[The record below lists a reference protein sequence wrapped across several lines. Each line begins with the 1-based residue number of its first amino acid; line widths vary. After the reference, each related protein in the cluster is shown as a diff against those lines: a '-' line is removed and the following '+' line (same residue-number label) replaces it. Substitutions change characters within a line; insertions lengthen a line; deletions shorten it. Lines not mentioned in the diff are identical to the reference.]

1 MDRAKEF
8 RTMRTILLIMMIC
21 IGFASAAQAATN
33 TDNGEVRVPLETYR
47 QLVEQASQDTRPAP
61 AAYAIGV
68 SNIDVD
74 IVDDDKR
81 TTARISV
88 SLNIETFENEWTLVP
103 VLPPGAALGDALVNG
118 APVQLVQ
125 GPDGLA
131 WSTDKAGTVTMQLR
145 YGLDARRSDAGYTLP
160 LPVPRAAA
168 TNLRVAYPGTGVD
181 LAIIPA
187 ADVQSS
193 ESGNKT
199 LFTARI
205 PSTSSVLITWRTAT
219 LRSYAVS
226 RARYTGEIQGQALNW
241 NAEFDVEIFEGELV
255 KLPLMPSTVTLGELQ
270 VDGEQATVV
279 EEQGQFVTV
288 VKGRGMHKV
297 SVAFQV
303 PVVAENGPP
312 SATLHVPRVP
322 VSQFRLNLPGKK
334 EVSVSPAG
342 NVVTSHE
349 ENATT
354 ATVFV
359 PMSESVTFSWVD
371 AVPEDVQ
378 AQVRANATLYHAV
391 HAEEG
396 VLHVQ
401 GLVVYEINRGAT
413 NLLKLQVPKDAQVTS
428 VKSLSGG
435 VSDWIESAGGSDAH
449 KTISVFLERAVDGEF
464 VLDVAYELLLGG
476 GAQALEPVAVPLLAA
491 DEVRRQRGMVA
502 LLAGPELTLQPMS
515 EDRMARVGENQ
526 LPAFV
531 RNLLTM
537 SVAHTYK
544 YTERSPELVVK
555 AVAPERKQGKF
566 DAQVDTLIS
575 IGDVTMKGSATVEIS
590 VKSGALLALTLRLPK
605 GVNVL
610 GVTGPSI
617 RNHDVKAADDHQ
629 SIDIDF
635 TQEMEGQFRLEVNY
649 ERIMGDGEPEPR
661 VPTVSVADAEVEHGR
676 IAVEAL
682 SAVEVRAT
690 AADQLSSLDV
700 NELPQQLVLKTTN
713 PILLAYKYV
722 HAQPPYQLVLRI
734 TRHREIDV
742 QVAAIEKAHY
752 STLYTRDGLAVN
764 TARFYVR
771 NSRRQFLRLELP
783 PESQIWSVFVD
794 GKAEKPAAAETS
806 TDGSAVLIKMINS
819 ATGFPVEI
827 IYATRIAPMAF
838 MGTVHG
844 RLPTPDMV
852 VTHTRWDVFLPVGPS
867 YRSPDSTLDPV
878 ISGRRVNGAVMG
890 GEALA
895 RARSAKGA
903 GLGEP
908 LRLSVPSQG
917 IHYAFEKLYANQS
930 PQAATFSLGYASA
943 DGHRLG
949 LGLSLL
955 GVVLLWLAIVA
966 IGGRR
971 VPMPRIAA
979 LAVLVAGVAMLLAA
993 IAYLGTNLAPAA
1005 VMALIIALAIG
1016 IWLAA
1021 RRLLDW
1027 RAARTGN

>member
-1 MDRAKEF
+1 
-8 RTMRTILLIMMIC
+8 MRTILLTMMIC
-21 IGFASAAQAATN
+21 LSLANAANAATHAN
-33 TDNGEVRVPLETYR
+33 DGEVRVPLETYQ
-47 QLVEQASQDTRPAP
+47 QLIDQANRDPRPAP
-61 AAYAIGV
+61 ASYAIGV
-68 SNIDVD
+68 STVDVT

-81 TTARISV
+81 TTARVTV
-88 SLNIETFENEWTLVP
+88 SLNIETFENQWTLVP
-103 VLPPGAALGDALVNG
+103 VLPVGAALGDALVDG

-131 WSTDKAGTVTMQLR
+131 WSTDKAGTVAMQLR
-145 YGLDARRSDAGYTLP
+145 YSLDARRSDAGFTLP

-168 TNLRVAYPGTGVD
+168 TNLRLTYPGTGVD

-187 ADVQSS
+187 AGVQST
-193 ESGNKT
+193 ESGNTT
-199 LFTARI
+199 LFTAKI
-205 PSTSSVLITWRTAT
+205 PSTSSVLVTWRSAT
-219 LRSYAVS
+219 LRAHAVS
-226 RARYTGEIQGQALNW
+226 RARYSGEIQGRALNW

-255 KLPLMPSTVTLGELQ
+255 KLPLMPSTVTLGELR
-270 VDGEQATVV
+270 VDGEQATVI
-279 EEQGQFVTV
+279 EEQGRFVTV

-297 SVAFQV
+297 SISFQV
-303 PVVAENGPP
+303 PVITEDGPP
-312 SATLHVPRVP
+312 RATLLVPRVP
-322 VSQFRLNLPGKK
+322 VSQFQLHLPGKK

-342 NVVTSHE
+342 NVVTSHAD
-349 ENATT
+349 NATT

-371 AVPEDVQ
+371 AIPEDVK

-396 VLHVQ
+396 VLHVR
-401 GLVVYEINRGAT
+401 GLVVYEINRGET
-413 NLLKLQVPKDAQVTS
+413 NLLKLQVPRDAQVTS
-428 VKSLSGG
+428 VKSPSGG
-435 VSDWIESAGGSDAH
+435 VSDWAETSESGDAH
-449 KTISVFLERAVDGEF
+449 KTISVFLDRAVKGEF
-464 VLDVAYELLLGG
+464 VLDVSYEHLLGG
-476 GAQALEPVAVPLLAA
+476 GARALEPVPVPLLAA
-491 DEVRRQRGMVA
+491 DDVHRQRGMVA

-515 EDRMARVGENQ
+515 EERMARVGENQ
-526 LPAFV
+526 LPAFL

-544 YTERSPELVVK
+544 YTERSPQLVVK
-555 AVAPERKQGKF
+555 AVAPVRKQGKF

-575 IGDVTMKGSATVEIS
+575 IGDVTMRGSATIEIN
-590 VKSGALLALTLRLPK
+590 VKSGAILALGLRLPR

-617 RNHDVKAADDHQ
+617 RHHDVRPGDGHQ

-649 ERIMGDGEPEPR
+649 ERIMADGEPEPR

-690 AADQLSSLDV
+690 TTDQLSSLDV

-722 HAQPPYQLVLRI
+722 HAEPPYRLALKI
-734 TRHREIDV
+734 TRHQEIDV
-742 QVAAIEKAHY
+742 QVAAIERAHY

-764 TARFYVR
+764 TARFQVR

-794 GKAEKPAAAETS
+794 GKAEKPAEAES
-806 TDGSAVLIKMINS
+806 SNDGSAVLIKMINS

-827 IYATRIAPMAF
+827 IYATRIPPMAF

-852 VTHTRWDVFLPVGPS
+852 VTHTRWDVYLPVGPS

-878 ISGRRVNGAVMG
+878 IGGRRVNAAAMG
-890 GEALA
+890 GEVLA
-895 RARSAKGA
+895 RAKNAQSA

-943 DGHRLG
+943 GGNRLG

-955 GVVLLWLAIVA
+955 GVLLVWLAIVA

-971 VPMPRIAA
+971 LPMSRNAA
-979 LAVLVAGVAMLLAA
+979 LAVLVIGVGMLLAA
-993 IAYLGTNLAPAA
+993 VAYLGTSPTPAA
-1005 VMALIIALAIG
+1005 AMALIIAMALG
-1016 IWLAA
+1016 VWLAVQRLIHWRTA
-1021 RRLLDW
+1021 RAGGSEDLR
-1027 RAARTGN
+1027 

>member
-1 MDRAKEF
+1 MRA
-8 RTMRTILLIMMIC
+8 TLLIVMTC
-21 IGFASAAQAATN
+21 IGAFGATHAATDTN
-33 TDNGEVRVPLETYR
+33 GGEVRVPLETYR
-47 QLVEQASQDTRPAP
+47 QLVEQANQDARPAP
-61 AAYAIGV
+61 VSYAIGV
-68 SNIDVD
+68 SNIVVA

-88 SLNIETFENEWTLVP
+88 SLDIEIFENEWTLVP
-103 VLPPGAALGDALVNG
+103 VLPAGAALGDARVNG

-145 YGLDARRSDAGYTLP
+145 YGLDARRSDAGFTLP

-168 TNLRVAYPGTGVD
+168 TNLRLTYPGTGVD
-181 LAIIPA
+181 LVVIPA
-187 ADVQSS
+187 ADLQSS
-193 ESGNKT
+193 ESGNTT

-205 PSTSSVLITWRTAT
+205 PSTSSVLVTWRSAAQ
-219 LRSYAVS
+219 RAHAVS
-226 RARYTGEIQGQALNW
+226 RARYEGELEGQALNW
-241 NAEFDVEIFEGELV
+241 TAEFDVEIFEGELV
-255 KLPLMPSTVTLGELQ
+255 NLPLMPSTVTLGELR
-270 VDGEQATVV
+270 VDGEQATVI

-288 VKGRGMHKV
+288 VKGRGLHKV
-297 SVAFQV
+297 SVKFQV
-303 PVVAENGPP
+303 PVIAENGPP
-312 SATLHVPRVP
+312 RATLLVPRVP
-322 VSQFRLNLPGKK
+322 VSHFELRLPGNKD
-334 EVSVSPAG
+334 VTVSPGA
-342 NVVTSHE
+342 NVVAVHE
-349 ENATT
+349 ENATV
-354 ATVFV
+354 ASVFV

-371 AVPEDVQ
+371 AVPEDVR

-396 VLHVQ
+396 VLQVR
-401 GLVVYEINRGAT
+401 GLVVYEINRGET
-413 NLLKLQVPKDAQVTS
+413 NLLKLRAPKDVQVTS
-428 VKSLSGG
+428 VKAPSGG
-435 VSDWIESAGGSDAH
+435 VSDWTETAAGGEGDGDTH
-449 KTISVFLERAVDGEF
+449 KTISVFLDRAVKGEF
-464 VLDVAYELLLGG
+464 VLDVTYEYLLGG
-476 GAQALEPVAVPLLAA
+476 GEQALEPVPVPLLAA
-491 DEVRRQRGMVA
+491 DNVHRQRGMVA
-502 LLAGPELTLQPMS
+502 LLAGPELTLQPIT
-515 EDRMARVGENQ
+515 EDRLARVGENQ

-544 YTERSPELVVK
+544 YTERSPELVVR
-555 AVAPERKQGKF
+555 AVPPERKQGKF

-575 IGDVTMKGSATVEIS
+575 IGDVTMKGSATVEIN
-590 VKSGALLALTLRLPK
+590 VKSGAILALALRLPRD
-605 GVNVL
+605 VNVL

-617 RNHDVKAADDHQ
+617 RSHEVSSGDDHQ

-649 ERIMGDGEPEPR
+649 ERIMGDSEQESR

-682 SAVEVRAT
+682 SAAEVRAT

-722 HAQPPYQLVLRI
+722 HAEPPYRLALKI

-752 STLYTRDGLAVN
+752 STLYTRDGLAVS

-794 GKAEKPAAAETS
+794 GKAEKPAEAEDS
-806 TDGSAVLIKMINS
+806 DDGSAVLIKMINS

-827 IYATRIAPMAF
+827 IYATRVASMAF
-838 MGTVHG
+838 MGIVHG

-852 VTHTRWDVFLPVGPS
+852 VTHTRWDVYLPVGPS
-867 YRSPDSTLDPV
+867 YRNPDSTLDPV
-878 ISGRRVNGAVMG
+878 IIGRVVNGAQMG

-895 RARSAKGA
+895 RAQSTKGA
-903 GLGEP
+903 AMGEP

-917 IHYAFEKLYANQS
+917 IHFAFEKLYANQS

-943 DGHRLG
+943 EGSRLA
-949 LGLSLL
+949 LALSLL
-955 GVVLLWLAIVA
+955 GVALLWLAIVA

-971 VPMPRIAA
+971 VPMPRSAA

-993 IAYLGTNLAPAA
+993 IGYLGASPAPAA
-1005 VMALIIALAIG
+1005 ALALIIAAGLG
-1016 IWLAA
+1016 IWLAV

-1027 RAARTGN
+1027 RMARAGG

>member
-1 MDRAKEF
+1 MRA
-8 RTMRTILLIMMIC
+8 ILLIVMIC
-21 IGFASAAQAATN
+21 IGVASAAMAATDA
-33 TDNGEVRVPLETYR
+33 TSGEVRVPLETYR
-47 QLVEQASQDTRPAP
+47 QLVEQANPNMRPAP

-68 SNIDVD
+68 STVDVA
-74 IVDDDKR
+74 IIDDDKH
-81 TTARISV
+81 TTARVSV
-88 SLNIETFENEWTLVP
+88 SLNIETFENQWTLVP
-103 VLPPGAALGDALVNG
+103 ILPPGAALGDARVNG
-118 APVQLVQ
+118 VPVQLVQ

-145 YGLDARRSDAGYTLP
+145 YGLDARRSDAGFTLP
-160 LPVPRAAA
+160 LPIPRAAA
-168 TNLRVAYPGTGVD
+168 TNLRLAYPGTGVD

-187 ADVQSS
+187 ADVQSK
-193 ESGNKT
+193 ENGNAT
-199 LFTARI
+199 LFTAKI
-205 PSTSSVLITWRTAT
+205 PSTGSVLITWRSAT
-219 LRSYAVS
+219 LRSHAVS
-226 RARYTGEIQGQALNW
+226 RARYAGEIQGQALTW

-255 KLPLMPSTVTLGELQ
+255 KLPLMPSTATLGELR

-279 EEQGQFVTV
+279 EDQGQFVTV
-288 VKGRGMHKV
+288 VKGRGMHNV
-297 SVAFQV
+297 SVRFQV
-303 PVVAENGPP
+303 PVIAENGPP
-312 SATLHVPRVP
+312 RATLQVPRVP
-322 VSQFRLNLPGKK
+322 VSQFTLHLPGKK
-334 EVSVSPAG
+334 DVTVNPAG
-342 NVVTSHE
+342 NVVTKHE
-349 ENATT
+349 DNATV

-371 AVPEDVQ
+371 AVPEDVR

-396 VLHVQ
+396 VLHVH
-401 GLVVYEINRGAT
+401 GLVVYEINRGET
-413 NLLKLQVPKDAQVTS
+413 NLLKLQVPRDAQVTS
-428 VKSLSGG
+428 VKSPNGG
-435 VSDWIESAGGSDAH
+435 VSDWIESAENGDAH
-449 KTISVFLERAVDGEF
+449 KTISVFLDRAVKGEF
-464 VLDVAYELLLGG
+464 VLDVAYEQLLGG
-476 GAQALEPVAVPLLAA
+476 GAQALEPVPVPLLAA
-491 DEVRRQRGMVA
+491 DDVQRQRGMVA
-502 LLAGPELTLQPMS
+502 LLAGPELTLQPMT
-515 EDRMARVGENQ
+515 EDRIARVGENQ

-575 IGDVTMKGSATVEIS
+575 IGDVTMKGSATVEIN
-590 VKSGALLALTLRLPK
+590 VKSGAILALALRLPQ

-617 RNHDVKAADDHQ
+617 RNHEVSAGADHQ

-649 ERIMGDGEPEPR
+649 ERIMGDSEPEPS

-690 AADQLSSLDV
+690 AVDQLSSLDV

-722 HAQPPYQLVLRI
+722 HAEPPYKLALKI

-752 STLYTRDGLAVN
+752 ASLYTRDGLAVS
-764 TARFYVR
+764 TAQFQVR

-783 PESQIWSVFVD
+783 PHSQVWSVFVD
-794 GKAEKPAAAETS
+794 GKAEKPAEAEAS
-806 TDGSAVLIKMINS
+806 EDGSAVLIKMINS
-819 ATGFPVEI
+819 ARGFPVEI
-827 IYATRIAPMAF
+827 IYATRVDPMAF

-852 VTHTRWDVFLPVGPS
+852 VTHTRWDVYLPVGPS
-867 YRSPDSTLDPV
+867 YRSPDSTLDPL
-878 ISGRRVNGAVMG
+878 IGGRRVNGDVMG
-890 GEALA
+890 SEALA
-895 RARSAKGA
+895 RAQSAQGP

-943 DGHRLG
+943 QGNRLG

-955 GVVLLWLAIVA
+955 GVVLVWIAIVA
-966 IGGRR
+966 IGGARIA
-971 VPMPRIAA
+971 MPRSGA
-979 LAVLVAGVAMLLAA
+979 LTVLVLGIAMLLAA
-993 IAYLGTNLAPAA
+993 IGYLGTAPAPAA
-1005 VMALIIALAIG
+1005 AVALVIAMALGA
-1016 IWLAA
+1016 WLAA
-1021 RRLLDW
+1021 GRLLAW
-1027 RAARTGN
+1027 RRARVAGGHIGDDD

>member
-1 MDRAKEF
+1 
-8 RTMRTILLIMMIC
+8 MRTILLTMMIC
-21 IGFASAAQAATN
+21 LSLANAANAATHAN
-33 TDNGEVRVPLETYR
+33 DGEVRVPLETYQ
-47 QLVEQASQDTRPAP
+47 QLIDQANRDPRPAP
-61 AAYAIGV
+61 ASYAIGV
-68 SNIDVD
+68 STVDVT
-74 IVDDDKR
+74 IVDDDKH
-81 TTARISV
+81 TTARVTV
-88 SLNIETFENEWTLVP
+88 SLNIETFENQWTLVP
-103 VLPPGAALGDALVNG
+103 VLPAGAALGDALVNG

-125 GPDGLA
+125 GPGGLA
-131 WSTDKAGTVTMQLR
+131 WSTDKAGTVAMQLR
-145 YGLDARRSDAGYTLP
+145 YSLDARRSDGGFTLP
-160 LPVPRAAA
+160 LPIPRAAA
-168 TNLRVAYPGTGVD
+168 TNLRLTYPGTGVD

-187 ADVQSS
+187 AGMQST
-193 ESGNKT
+193 ERGNMT
-199 LFTARI
+199 LFTAKI
-205 PSTSSVLITWRTAT
+205 PSTSSVLVTWRSAT
-219 LRSYAVS
+219 LRAHAVS
-226 RARYTGEIQGQALNW
+226 RARYSGEIQGRALIW

-255 KLPLMPSTVTLGELQ
+255 KLPLMPSTVTLGELR
-270 VDGEQATVV
+270 VDGEQATVI
-279 EEQGQFVTV
+279 EEQGRFVTV

-297 SVAFQV
+297 SISFQV
-303 PVVAENGPP
+303 PVIAENGPP
-312 SATLHVPRVP
+312 RATLQVPRVP
-322 VSQFRLNLPGKK
+322 VSQFQLNLPGKK

-342 NVVTSHE
+342 NVVTTHAD
-349 ENATT
+349 NATT

-371 AVPEDVQ
+371 AIPEDVK

-396 VLHVQ
+396 VLHVR
-401 GLVVYEINRGAT
+401 GLVVYEINRGET
-413 NLLKLQVPKDAQVTS
+413 NLLKLQVPRDAQVTS
-428 VKSLSGG
+428 VKSPSGG
-435 VSDWIESAGGSDAH
+435 VSDWAETSEGGDAH
-449 KTISVFLERAVDGEF
+449 KTISVFLDRAVKGEF
-464 VLDVAYELLLGG
+464 VLDLSYELLLGG
-476 GAQALEPVAVPLLAA
+476 GARALEPVPVPLLAA
-491 DEVRRQRGMVA
+491 DDVHRQRGMVA

-515 EDRMARVGENQ
+515 EERMARVGENQ
-526 LPAFV
+526 LPAFL

-555 AVAPERKQGKF
+555 AVAPIRKQGKF

-575 IGDVTMKGSATVEIS
+575 IGDVTMRGSATIEIN
-590 VKSGALLALTLRLPK
+590 VKSGAILALGLRLPQ
-605 GVNVL
+605 GVNIL

-617 RNHDVKAADDHQ
+617 RHHDVRPGDGHQ

-649 ERIMGDGEPEPR
+649 ERIMADGEPEPR

-690 AADQLSSLDV
+690 TTDQLSSLDV

-722 HAQPPYQLVLRI
+722 HAEPPYRLALKI
-734 TRHREIDV
+734 TRHQEIDV

-764 TARFYVR
+764 TARFQVR

-794 GKAEKPAAAETS
+794 GKAEKPAEAES
-806 TDGSAVLIKMINS
+806 SSDGSAVLIKMINS
-819 ATGFPVEI
+819 VTGFPVEI
-827 IYATRIAPMAF
+827 IYATRIPPMTF
-838 MGTVHG
+838 MGTVRG

-852 VTHTRWDVFLPVGPS
+852 VTHTRWDVYLPVGPS

-878 ISGRRVNGAVMG
+878 IGGRRVNAAAMV
-890 GEALA
+890 GEVLA
-895 RARSAKGA
+895 RAENAQSA

-943 DGHRLG
+943 GGNRLG

-955 GVVLLWLAIVA
+955 GVLLVWLAIVA

-971 VPMPRIAA
+971 LPMSRIAA
-979 LAVLVAGVAMLLAA
+979 LTVLVIGVGMLLAA
-993 IAYLGTNLAPAA
+993 VAYLGTSPTPAA
-1005 VMALIIALAIG
+1005 AMALIIAMALG
-1016 IWLAA
+1016 VWLAVQRFIHWRTA
-1021 RRLLDW
+1021 RAGAPEDLR
-1027 RAARTGN
+1027 

>member
-1 MDRAKEF
+1 
-8 RTMRTILLIMMIC
+8 MRTILLTIMIC
-21 IGFASAAQAATN
+21 LGVASAANGATD
-33 TDNGEVRVPLETYR
+33 TDTGEVRVPLETYQ
-47 QLVEQASQDTRPAP
+47 QLIEQANQVTRPAP
-61 AAYAIGV
+61 ASYAIGV
-68 SNIDVD
+68 SNVDVA
-74 IVDDDKR
+74 IIDDDKR
-81 TTARISV
+81 TTARVIV
-88 SLNIETFENEWTLVP
+88 SLNIETFENQWTLVP
-103 VLPPGAALGDALVNG
+103 VLPAGAALGDALVNG

-125 GPDGLA
+125 GPGGLA
-131 WSTDKAGTVTMQLR
+131 WSTDKAGTVAMQLR
-145 YGLDARRSDAGYTLP
+145 YSLDARRSDAGFTLP

-168 TNLRVAYPGTGVD
+168 TNLRVVYPGSGVD

-187 ADVQSS
+187 ADVQSTQR
-193 ESGNKT
+193 GNST
-199 LFTARI
+199 VFTAKI
-205 PSTSSVLITWRTAT
+205 PSTSSVLVTWRSAT
-219 LRSYAVS
+219 LRSHAVS

-255 KLPLMPSTVTLGELQ
+255 KLPLMPSTVTLGELR

-288 VKGRGMHKV
+288 VKGRGMHTV
-297 SVAFQV
+297 SISFQV
-303 PVVAENGPP
+303 PVLTENGPP
-312 SATLHVPRVP
+312 QATLQVPRVP
-322 VSQFRLNLPGKK
+322 VSQFQLHLPGKK
-334 EVSVSPAG
+334 DVSVHPAS

-349 ENATT
+349 GNATT

-371 AVPEDVQ
+371 AVPEDVK

-396 VLHVQ
+396 VLHVH
-401 GLVVYEINRGAT
+401 GLVVYEINRGET
-413 NLLKLQVPKDAQVTS
+413 NLLKLQVPRDAQVTS
-428 VKSLSGG
+428 VKSPSGG
-435 VSDWIESAGGSDAH
+435 VSDWTEISEGGDGH
-449 KTISVFLERAVDGEF
+449 KTISVFLDRAVKGEF
-464 VLDVAYELLLGG
+464 VLDVSYELLLGG
-476 GAQALEPVAVPLLAA
+476 GARALEPVPVPLLSA
-491 DEVRRQRGMVA
+491 DDVHRQRGMVA

-575 IGDVTMKGSATVEIS
+575 IGDVTMRGSATVEIN
-590 VKSGALLALTLRLPK
+590 VKSGAILALALRLPE

-617 RNHDVKAADDHQ
+617 RTHDVRPGDGHQ

-649 ERIMGDGEPEPR
+649 ERIMGDADPDAR

-690 AADQLSSLDV
+690 TAEQLSSLDV

-722 HAQPPYQLVLRI
+722 HAEPPYRLALKI
-734 TRHREIDV
+734 TRHQEIDV
-742 QVAAIEKAHY
+742 QVAAIETAHY

-764 TARFYVR
+764 TARFQVR

-794 GKAEKPAAAETS
+794 GKAEKPAEAEAS
-806 TDGSAVLIKMINS
+806 SDGSAVLIKMINS

-827 IYATRIAPMAF
+827 IYATRVAPMAF
-838 MGTVHG
+838 MGTLHG

-852 VTHTRWDVFLPVGPS
+852 VTHTRWDVYLPVGPS

-878 ISGRRVNGAVMG
+878 ISGRRVNAAAMG
-890 GEALA
+890 NEALA
-895 RARSAKGA
+895 RAKSAQNA

-917 IHYAFEKLYANQS
+917 VHFAFEKLYANQS
-930 PQAATFSLGYASA
+930 PRAATFSLGYASA
-943 DGHRLG
+943 GGHRLG

-955 GVVLLWLAIVA
+955 GVLLIWIAIVA

-971 VPMPRIAA
+971 VAMSRTAA
-979 LAVLVAGVAMLLAA
+979 LAVLAIGVGLLAA
-993 IAYLGTNLAPAA
+993 AVAYLGTSPTPAA
-1005 VMALIIALAIG
+1005 AMALIIAVALCA
-1016 IWLAA
+1016 WLAVQ
-1021 RRLLDW
+1021 RFIHW
-1027 RAARTGN
+1027 RAARSRTYPGPDDLA

>member
-1 MDRAKEF
+1 
-8 RTMRTILLIMMIC
+8 MRTILLTMMIC
-21 IGFASAAQAATN
+21 LGLAGAASGATHSN
-33 TDNGEVRVPLETYR
+33 DGEVRVPLETYQ
-47 QLVEQASQDTRPAP
+47 QLIDQANQDTRPAP
-61 AAYAIGV
+61 APYAIGV
-68 SNIDVD
+68 SNVDVT
-74 IVDDDKR
+74 IIDDDKR
-81 TTARISV
+81 TTARV
-88 SLNIETFENEWTLVP
+88 TVRLNIETFENQWTLVP
-103 VLPPGAALGDALVNG
+103 VLPAGAALGDALING

-125 GPDGLA
+125 GPGGLA
-131 WSTDKAGTVTMQLR
+131 WSTDKAGTVAMQLR
-145 YGLDARRSDAGYTLP
+145 YSLDARRSDAGFTLP

-168 TNLRVAYPGTGVD
+168 TNLRLSYPGTGVD

-187 ADVQSS
+187 ADVQSTQ
-193 ESGNKT
+193 SGDKT
-199 LFTARI
+199 LFSAKI
-205 PSTSSVLITWRTAT
+205 PSTSSVLVTWRSAT
-219 LRSYAVS
+219 LRSHAVS
-226 RARYTGEIQGQALNW
+226 RARYSGEIQGQALNW
-241 NAEFDVEIFEGELV
+241 NAEFDVEIFEGALV
-255 KLPLMPSTVTLGELQ
+255 KLPLMPSTVTLGELR

-297 SVAFQV
+297 SITFQV
-303 PVVAENGPP
+303 PVIAENGPP
-312 SATLHVPRVP
+312 RATLQVPRVP
-322 VSQFRLNLPGKK
+322 VSQFQLHLPGKK
-334 EVSVSPAG
+334 EVSVNPAG
-342 NVVTSHE
+342 NVVTSHAD
-349 ENATT
+349 NATT

-371 AVPEDVQ
+371 AVPEDVK

-396 VLHVQ
+396 VLHVR
-401 GLVVYEINRGAT
+401 GLVVYEINRGET
-413 NLLKLQVPKDAQVTS
+413 NLLKLQVPRDAQVTS
-428 VKSLSGG
+428 VKSPSGG
-435 VSDWIESAGGSDAH
+435 VSDWTETSEGDGTH
-449 KTISVFLERAVDGEF
+449 KTISVFLDRAVKGEF
-464 VLDVAYELLLGG
+464 VLDVSYEHLLGG
-476 GAQALEPVAVPLLAA
+476 GARALEPVPVPLLAA
-491 DEVRRQRGMVA
+491 DDVHRQRGMVA
-502 LLAGPELTLQPMS
+502 LLAGPELTLQPIS

-575 IGDVTMKGSATVEIS
+575 IGDVTMRGSATIEIN
-590 VKSGALLALTLRLPK
+590 VKSGAILALALRLPE

-617 RNHDVKAADDHQ
+617 RNHDVVAGDGHQ

-649 ERIMGDGEPEPR
+649 ERIMGDSEPEPR

-682 SAVEVRAT
+682 TAVEVSAT
-690 AADQLSSLDV
+690 TADQLSSLDI

-722 HAQPPYQLVLRI
+722 HAEPPYRLNLKI
-734 TRHREIDV
+734 TRHQEIEV

-752 STLYTRDGLAVN
+752 STLYTRDGLAVS
-764 TARFYVR
+764 TARFQVR

-794 GKAEKPAAAETS
+794 GKAEKPAEAKS
-806 TDGSAVLIKMINS
+806 SGDSSAVLIKMINS

-867 YRSPDSTLDPV
+867 YRNPDSTLDPV
-878 ISGRRVNGAVMG
+878 ISGRRVDAAAMAN
-890 GEALA
+890 EALV
-895 RARSAKGA
+895 RANSAQNA

-943 DGHRLG
+943 GGNRLG

-955 GVVLLWLAIVA
+955 GVVLVWLAIVA

-971 VPMPRIAA
+971 VPMTRIAA
-979 LAVLVAGVAMLLAA
+979 LAVLIVGVGMLLAA
-993 IAYLGTNLAPAA
+993 VAYLGTSPAPAA
-1005 VMALIIALAIG
+1005 AMALIIAFALCV
-1016 IWLAA
+1016 WLAVQ
-1021 RRLLDW
+1021 RLLRW
-1027 RAARTGN
+1027 RRARSGGYPEQDDLR

>member
-1 MDRAKEF
+1 
-8 RTMRTILLIMMIC
+8 MRTILLTMMIC
-21 IGFASAAQAATN
+21 LSLANAANAATHAN
-33 TDNGEVRVPLETYR
+33 DGEVRVPLEAYQ
-47 QLVEQASQDTRPAP
+47 QLIDQANRDPRPAP
-61 AAYAIGV
+61 ASYAIGV
-68 SNIDVD
+68 STVDVA

-81 TTARISV
+81 TTARVTV
-88 SLNIETFENEWTLVP
+88 SLNIETFENQWTLVP
-103 VLPPGAALGDALVNG
+103 VLPVGAALGDALVDG

-131 WSTDKAGTVTMQLR
+131 WSTDKAGTVAMQLR
-145 YGLDARRSDAGYTLP
+145 YSLDARRSDAGFTLP

-168 TNLRVAYPGTGVD
+168 TNLRLTYPGTGVD

-187 ADVQSS
+187 AGVQST
-193 ESGNKT
+193 ESGNTT
-199 LFTARI
+199 LFTAKI
-205 PSTSSVLITWRTAT
+205 PSTSSVLVTWRSAT
-219 LRSYAVS
+219 LRAHAVS
-226 RARYTGEIQGQALNW
+226 RARYSGEIQGRALNW

-255 KLPLMPSTVTLGELQ
+255 KLPLMPSTVTLGELR
-270 VDGEQATVV
+270 VDGEQATVI
-279 EEQGQFVTV
+279 EEQGRFVTV

-297 SVAFQV
+297 SISFQV
-303 PVVAENGPP
+303 PVITEDGPP
-312 SATLHVPRVP
+312 RATLLVPRVP
-322 VSQFRLNLPGKK
+322 VSQFQLHLPGKK

-342 NVVTSHE
+342 NVVTSHAD
-349 ENATT
+349 NATT

-371 AVPEDVQ
+371 AIPEDVK

-396 VLHVQ
+396 VLHVR
-401 GLVVYEINRGAT
+401 GLVVYEINRGET
-413 NLLKLQVPKDAQVTS
+413 NLLKLQVPRDAQVTS
-428 VKSLSGG
+428 VKSPSGG
-435 VSDWIESAGGSDAH
+435 VSDWAETSESGDAH
-449 KTISVFLERAVDGEF
+449 KTISVFLDRAVKGEF
-464 VLDVAYELLLGG
+464 VLDVSYEHLLGG
-476 GAQALEPVAVPLLAA
+476 GARALEPVPVPLLAA
-491 DEVRRQRGMVA
+491 DDVHRQRGMVA

-515 EDRMARVGENQ
+515 EERMARVGENQ
-526 LPAFV
+526 LPAFL

-544 YTERSPELVVK
+544 YTERSPQLVVK
-555 AVAPERKQGKF
+555 AVAPVRKQGKF

-575 IGDVTMKGSATVEIS
+575 IGDVTMRGSATIEIN
-590 VKSGALLALTLRLPK
+590 VKSGAILALGLRLPR

-617 RNHDVKAADDHQ
+617 RHHDVRPGDGHQ

-649 ERIMGDGEPEPR
+649 ERIMADGEPEPR

-690 AADQLSSLDV
+690 TTDQLSSLDV

-722 HAQPPYQLVLRI
+722 HAEPPYRLALKI
-734 TRHREIDV
+734 TRHQEIDV
-742 QVAAIEKAHY
+742 QVAAIERAHY

-764 TARFYVR
+764 TARFQVR

-794 GKAEKPAAAETS
+794 GKAEKPAEAES
-806 TDGSAVLIKMINS
+806 SNDGSAVLIKMINS

-827 IYATRIAPMAF
+827 IYATRIPPMAF

-852 VTHTRWDVFLPVGPS
+852 VTHTRWDVYLPVGPS

-878 ISGRRVNGAVMG
+878 IGGRRVNAAAMG
-890 GEALA
+890 GEVLA
-895 RARSAKGA
+895 RAKNAQSA

-943 DGHRLG
+943 GGNRLG

-955 GVVLLWLAIVA
+955 GVLLVWLAIVA

-971 VPMPRIAA
+971 LPMSRNAA
-979 LAVLVAGVAMLLAA
+979 LAVLVIGVGMLLAA
-993 IAYLGTNLAPAA
+993 VAYLGTSPTPAA
-1005 VMALIIALAIG
+1005 AMALIIAMALG
-1016 IWLAA
+1016 VWLAVQRLIHWRTA
-1021 RRLLDW
+1021 RAGGSEDLR
-1027 RAARTGN
+1027 

>member
-1 MDRAKEF
+1 
-8 RTMRTILLIMMIC
+8 MRTFLLTVMMC
-21 IGFASAAQAATN
+21 IGLTGVVHGAT
-33 TDNGEVRVPLETYR
+33 DSESGEVRVPLETYR
-47 QLVEQASQDTRPAP
+47 QLVEQANRDARPAP

-68 SNIDVD
+68 SLIDVA

-81 TTARISV
+81 TTAAVSV
-88 SLNIETFENEWTLVP
+88 KFNIETFEDEWTLVP
-103 VLPPGAALGDALVNG
+103 VLSSGAALGDATVNG

-131 WSTDKAGTVTMQLR
+131 WSTDKAGIVTMELR
-145 YGLDARRSDAGYTLP
+145 YSVDARRSESGFTLP

-168 TNLRVAYPGTGVD
+168 TNLRLAYPGTGVD

-187 ADVQSS
+187 ADLQSTEGANS
-193 ESGNKT
+193 T
-199 LFTARI
+199 LFVAKI
-205 PSTSSVLITWRTAT
+205 PSTSSVLVTWRSAS
-219 LRSYAVS
+219 LQSHAVS
-226 RARYTGEIQGQALNW
+226 RARYTGEIQGHALNW
-241 NAEFDVEIFEGELV
+241 DAEFDVEVFEGELV
-255 KLPLMPSTVTLGELQ
+255 KLPLMPSTVTLGELR

-279 EEQGQFVTV
+279 EEYGQFVTV

-297 SVAFQV
+297 SVSFQV
-303 PVVAENGPP
+303 PVTTENGPP
-312 SATLHVPRVP
+312 RASLQVPRVP
-322 VSQFRLNLPGKK
+322 VSRFQLNLPGKK
-334 EVSVSPAG
+334 EVTVNPTA
-342 NVVTSHE
+342 NVVTTHE
-349 ENATT
+349 DDATV

-359 PMSESVTFSWVD
+359 PMSETVVFSWVD
-371 AVPEDVQ
+371 AVPEDVRT
-378 AQVRANATLYHAV
+378 QVRANATLYHAV

-396 VLHVQ
+396 VLHVH
-401 GLVVYEINRGAT
+401 GLVVYEINRGET
-413 NLLKLQVPKDAQVTS
+413 NLLKLQVPRDAQVTS
-428 VKSLSGG
+428 VTSPNGG
-435 VSDWIESAGGSDAH
+435 VSDWTESAGGGATS
-449 KTISVFLERAVDGEF
+449 KTVSVFLDRAVKGEF
-464 VLDVAYELLLGG
+464 VLDVAYEHLLGG
-476 GAQALEPVAVPLLAA
+476 GERALEPVPVPLLAA
-491 DEVRRQRGMVA
+491 DDVHRQRGMVA
-502 LLAGPELTLQPMS
+502 LLAGPELTLQPMV

-575 IGDVTMKGSATVEIS
+575 IGDVTMKGSATVEIN
-590 VKSGALLALTLRLPK
+590 VKSGALLALTLRLPE

-617 RNHDVKAADDHQ
+617 RNHEVRAGDDSQ
-629 SIDIDF
+629 SINIDF

-649 ERIMGDGEPEPR
+649 ERIMGDGDPEPR

-722 HAQPPYQLVLRI
+722 HAEPPFRLALKI
-734 TRHREIDV
+734 TRHQEIDV

-764 TARFYVR
+764 TARFDVR

-783 PESQIWSVFVD
+783 PESEIWSVFVD
-794 GKAEKPAAAETS
+794 GKAEKPAEAETAE
-806 TDGSAVLIKMINS
+806 DGSAVLVKMINS

-827 IYATRIAPMAF
+827 IYATRVEPMAF
-838 MGTVHG
+838 MGTLSG

-852 VTHTRWDVFLPVGPS
+852 VTHTRWDVYLPVGPS
-867 YRSPDSTLDPV
+867 YRNPDSTLDAV
-878 ISGRRVNGAVMG
+878 INGRRVNGAVMSG
-890 GEALA
+890 DALA
-895 RARSAKGA
+895 RAQKAGGA
-903 GLGEP
+903 ALGEP

-949 LGLSLL
+949 LGLGLL
-955 GVVLLWLAIVA
+955 GVVLVWFAIVA
-966 IGGRR
+966 IGSRRAR
-971 VPMPRIAA
+971 VPRTAA
-979 LAVLVAGVAMLLAA
+979 LAILVAGVAMLLVA
-993 IAYLGTNLAPAA
+993 IGYLGASPAPPATLALVIA
-1005 VMALIIALAIG
+1005 MALG
-1016 IWLAA
+1016 IWLAI
-1021 RRLLDW
+1021 RRILDW
-1027 RAARTGN
+1027 RAARTAG